1 MKNWNVSG
9 GENVSRGPIFVKRI
23 EIEQESTV
31 VDIRVAIVSTKR
43 EDSEETLDLI
53 QEAHEDF
60 GLDEQGLRYEPC
72 HQRYDLNAV
81 KLRFQVKFLEG
92 INGYLLKP
100 KISNQIR
107 NNYLSEN

>member
-9 GENVSRGPIFVKRI
+9 GENVSEGPIFVKRI

-53 QEAHEDF
+53 QEEHEDF

-92 INGYLLKP
+92 INGYLLTP

-107 NNYLSEN
+107 NNYL